1 MDSILT
7 TLIGMIS
14 LIASCIV
21 FGACCYLLSKRKAV
35 EAVLMTIGA
44 GVDLFTRLL
53 YFLVPLL
60 AGSNN
65 IAYTEISKYYTI
77 IGFIGTMASLC
88 FAVGLLLL
96 IHNTVKKNN
105 VFHDQFPTSND

>member
-1 MDSILT
+1 MNSILT
-7 TLIGMIS
+7 TLLGLTS
-14 LIASCIV
+14 VIAPCIV
-21 FGACCYLLSKRKAV
+21 FGSSCYFLSKKKVV
-35 EAVLMTIGA
+35 EAVLMTIGS
-44 GVDLFTRLL
+44 GIGLFTHLL
-53 YFLVPLL
+53 YFLVPIL

-65 IAYTEISKYYTI
+65 LAYTEISKYYTL
-77 IGFIGTMASLC
+77 IGFIGTVASLC

>member
-1 MDSILT
+1 MNGAVLQEVVVTDES
-7 TLIGMIS
+7 
-14 LIASCIV
+14 IV
-21 FGACCYLLSKRKAV
+21 FGTCCYFLSKKKAV

-44 GVDLFTRLL
+44 GVGLLTHLL

-65 IAYTEISKYYTI
+65 LAYTEISKYYTI
-77 IGFIGTMASLC
+77 IGFIGTVASLC

>member
-1 MDSILT
+1 MNTILA
-7 TLIGMIS
+7 TLMS
-14 LIASCIV
+14 MVSVIAPCIV
-21 FGACCYLLSKRKAV
+21 FGTCCYFLSKKKVV

-44 GVDLFTRLL
+44 GIGLFTHLL

-60 AGSNN
+60 AGRSNV
-65 IAYTEISKYYTI
+65 AYTEISKYYTI
-77 IGFIGTMASLC
+77 IGLIGTLASLC

-96 IHNTVKKNN
+96 IHNTVKKND